1 MAKKIIA
8 IVQSRTT
15 STRFPNKVLSKI
27 GKDTVTELVIKR
39 LKKSK
44 LINDIV
50 FTIPSNFKNNK
61 LFKHLEK
68 LNVNILLYR

>member
-27 GKDTVTELVIKR
+27 GKNTVTQLVYKR

-50 FTIPSNFKNNK
+50 FTIP
-61 LFKHLEK
+61 
-68 LNVNILLYR
+68 